1 MQLSG
6 AQTVVYLILA
16 VLFAF
21 VGYRLSE
28 NFRKQSGRTPW
39 GMPSALWAFIW
50 FLSLLLGL
58 VLYLIARSTTKIDPS
73 RRPVPPMSRPGW
85 PAGTSTPAQSDSVLP
100 GRYPSR
106 VFPGNGSPP
115 PAADPSAAPPP
126 DLSAPPPP
134 DLSAPPPPD
143 LSASPP
149 PDLSASPPPD
159 LSASPPPDLSASPPT
174 DPSAARA
181 PDPSAGQAVS
191 PPMWHPDPS
200 GRFEYRWWDGQR
212 WTSSVSRGGVQL
224 DDPIGN

>member
-6 AQTVVYLILA
+6 TQTVVYLILA
-16 VLFAF
+16 VLFGF

-50 FLSLLLGL
+50 FLSLFLGL

-73 RRPVPPMSRPGW
+73 RRPVSPMNRLGW
-85 PAGTSTPAQSDSVLP
+85 PASTSKPAQSGSVLP

-106 VFPGNGSPP
+106 ASPGNGSPP
-115 PAADPSAAPPP
+115 PAPDPSPAPPALGPSPAPHAPDPSAAPP
-126 DLSAPPPP
+126 
-134 DLSAPPPPD
+134 
-143 LSASPP
+143 
-149 PDLSASPPPD
+149 
-159 LSASPPPDLSASPPT
+159 
-174 DPSAARA
+174 A
-181 PDPSAGQAVS
+181 PDPSAAQAVS

-224 DDPIGN
+224 DDPTGN

>member
-115 PAADPSAAPPP
+115 PAADPSAPPPPDLSAAPPP

-143 LSASPP
+143 LSA
-149 PDLSASPPPD
+149 
-159 LSASPPPDLSASPPT
+159 
-174 DPSAARA
+174 ARA
-181 PDPSAGQAVS
+181 PDPSAAQAAS

-212 WTSSVSRGGVQL
+212 WTASVSRGGVQL

>member
-6 AQTVVYLILA
+6 AQTVLYVILA

-28 NFRKQSGRTPW
+28 NFRKQTGRTPW
-39 GMPSALWAFIW
+39 GMPSALWAFVW

-73 RRPVPPMSRPGW
+73 RRPASPMTRPKWPP
-85 PAGTSTPAQSDSVLP
+85 GTTATTQSGSALP

-106 VFPGNGSPP
+106 VASGDESPSPAPGP
-115 PAADPSAAPPP
+115 PAAH
-126 DLSAPPPP
+126 
-134 DLSAPPPPD
+134 
-143 LSASPP
+143 
-149 PDLSASPPPD
+149 
-159 LSASPPPDLSASPPT
+159 
-174 DPSAARA
+174 
-181 PDPSAGQAVS
+181 AVS

-212 WTSSVSRGGVQL
+212 WTSSVSRGGIQL
-224 DDPIGN
+224 DDPTGN

>member
-50 FLSLLLGL
+50 FLSLVLGL

-73 RRPVPPMSRPGW
+73 RRPVPPMNQPGW
-85 PAGTSTPAQSDSVLP
+85 PAGTSTPAQSGSVLP

-106 VFPGNGSPP
+106 VSPGNGSPP
-115 PAADPSAAPPP
+115 PAPYPSALPAPDASAAPPP
-126 DLSAPPPP
+126 D
-134 DLSAPPPPD
+134 
-143 LSASPP
+143 
-149 PDLSASPPPD
+149 
-159 LSASPPPDLSASPPT
+159 
-174 DPSAARA
+174 PSAA
-181 PDPSAGQAVS
+181 QAVS

-212 WTSSVSRGGVQL
+212 WTSSVSRGGVRL
-224 DDPIGN
+224 DDPIDN

>member
-85 PAGTSTPAQSDSVLP
+85 PAGTSTPAQSDSVPLH
-100 GRYPSR
+100 
-106 VFPGNGSPP
+106 V
-115 PAADPSAAPPP
+115 
-126 DLSAPPPP
+126 
-134 DLSAPPPPD
+134 
-143 LSASPP
+143 
-149 PDLSASPPPD
+149 
-159 LSASPPPDLSASPPT
+159 
-174 DPSAARA
+174 
-181 PDPSAGQAVS
+181 
-191 PPMWHPDPS
+191 
-200 GRFEYRWWDGQR
+200 
-212 WTSSVSRGGVQL
+212 
-224 DDPIGN
+224 PIPVCIFIIDY

>member
-6 AQTVVYLILA
+6 AQTVVYLVLA
-16 VLFAF
+16 VLFGF

-28 NFRKQSGRTPW
+28 NFRRRSGRTPW

-73 RRPVPPMSRPGW
+73 RRPVSPMNRPGW
-85 PAGTSTPAQSDSVLP
+85 PAGTSTPAQSGSVLP

-106 VFPGNGSPP
+106 VPPDPSRVPPGNSSP
-115 PAADPSAAPPP
+115 PAAPDRSTAQPDPSAA
-126 DLSAPPPP
+126 
-134 DLSAPPPPD
+134 
-143 LSASPP
+143 
-149 PDLSASPPPD
+149 
-159 LSASPPPDLSASPPT
+159 
-174 DPSAARA
+174 
-181 PDPSAGQAVS
+181 QEVS

-224 DDPIGN
+224 EDPTGN